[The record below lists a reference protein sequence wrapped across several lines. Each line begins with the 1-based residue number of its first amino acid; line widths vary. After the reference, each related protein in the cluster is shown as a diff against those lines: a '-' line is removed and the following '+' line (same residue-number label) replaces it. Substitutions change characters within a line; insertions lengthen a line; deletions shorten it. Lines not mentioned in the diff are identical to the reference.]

1 MARLRGISANGVG
14 ILWGT
19 DMHEI
24 QEYRPGDEKIAIALL
39 VIVVLLVAS
48 GSIGYMLGLRSGR
61 TDVHDNGNGTAAVG
75 SQLTETETAVNN
87 AKNGIEAAAGTADHI
102 GTGIADAKES
112 AGYIQHTADTS
123 AEIIADCQ
131 SIIDA
136 VRSRGQAGK
145 VAH

>member
-1 MARLRGISANGVG
+1 MYDVSELRPNGK
-14 ILWGT
+14 
-19 DMHEI
+19 E
-24 QEYRPGDEKIAIALL
+24 IAIAI
-39 VIVVLLVAS
+39 IVVTVLLVVIFCA
-48 GSIGYMLGLRSGR
+48 GYMLGLRNAGNAGK
-61 TDVHDNGNGTAAVG
+61 DVPDNGNGTAAVG

-102 GTGIADAKES
+102 GAGIADAKES

-136 VRSRGQAGK
+136 IRARGQAGTFK
-145 VAH
+145 N

>member
-1 MARLRGISANGVG
+1 MYDGFELEPTTKEVAIGVLIVLAVLVG
-14 ILWGT
+14 IFCT
-19 DMHEI
+19 
-24 QEYRPGDEKIAIALL
+24 
-39 VIVVLLVAS
+39 
-48 GSIGYMLGLRSGR
+48 GYMYGIRNAGTGTGGENL
-61 TDVHDNGNGTAAVG
+61 HDNGNGTAAVG

-102 GTGIADAKES
+102 GAGIADAKES

-136 VRSRGQAGK
+136 VRARGQAGK
-145 VAH
+145 ATH

>member
-1 MARLRGISANGVG
+1 MYDYFRGLWENREKAVFVG
-14 ILWGT
+14 LIV
-19 DMHEI
+19 
-24 QEYRPGDEKIAIALL
+24 AFLL
-39 VIVVLLVAS
+39 LAVCWFS
-48 GSIGYMLGLRSGR
+48 YCLGLRNAGNAGKDGK
-61 TDVHDNGNGTAAVG
+61 DVPDNGNGTAAVG

-102 GTGIADAKES
+102 GAGIADAKES

-136 VRSRGQAGK
+136 VRARGQAGK
-145 VAH
+145 ATH

>member
-1 MARLRGISANGVG
+1 MYDVSELRPNGK
-14 ILWGT
+14 
-19 DMHEI
+19 E
-24 QEYRPGDEKIAIALL
+24 IAIAI
-39 VIVVLLVAS
+39 IVVTVLLVVIFCA
-48 GSIGYMLGLRSGR
+48 GYMLGLRNAGNAGK
-61 TDVHDNGNGTAAVG
+61 DVLDNGNGTAALG

-102 GTGIADAKES
+102 GAGIADAKES

-136 VRSRGQAGK
+136 IRARGQAGTFK
-145 VAH
+145 N

>member
-1 MARLRGISANGVG
+1 MY
-14 ILWGT
+14 
-19 DMHEI
+19 EI
-24 QEYRPGDEKIAIALL
+24 QEYRPGDEKAAISLL
-39 VIVVLLVAS
+39 VIVVLLVAA
-48 GSIGYMLGLRSGR
+48 GSFGYMLGIRNAGIGTGGENL
-61 TDVHDNGNGTAAVG
+61 HDNGNGTAAVG

-102 GTGIADAKES
+102 GAGIADAKES

-136 VRSRGQAGK
+136 VRARGQAGK
-145 VAH
+145 VTH